1 MNTAT
6 EKLKNDL
13 QNVATDIEELLKAT
27 AGNASERVS
36 AARERIETTLRQV
49 RSAAQD
55 AGNEVTERAKQA
67 ARDADHYVH
76 DHPWTTIGIATGA
89 GFLIGYLM
97 GRR

>member
-1 MNTAT
+1 MTDAT

-13 QNVATDIEELLKAT
+13 QDIATDIEELLKAT
-27 AGNASERVS
+27 AGHGGERVA
-36 AARERIETTLRQV
+36 AARDRIESTLRQA
-49 RSAAQD
+49 RAAARD
-55 AGNEVTERAKQA
+55 VGAEVTERAKRA

-76 DHPWTTIGIATGA
+76 DHPWTTVGAATGV